1 MINDKRIVPITKTD
15 LLTMIGTCMVLAG
28 TSVTAAEASAPG
40 EFSITGSGNVG
51 NKLAAEPVKALNFA
65 SGVTAGVVYFVAD
78 YNYEGFSVA
87 GTKVTTSG
95 ATVDAD
101 SCTLYSATLATG
113 AVTIAKVGF

>member
-15 LLTMIGTCMVLAG
+15 LITNIGTTMILAG
-28 TSVTAAEASAPG
+28 TSVGKASASDPG
-40 EFSITGSGNVG
+40 VFTVTGSGSIG
-51 NKLAAEPVKALNFA
+51 NKLCDEPVKSLNFA
-65 SGVTAGVVYFVAD
+65 SGVTAAVVYFIAD
-78 YNYEGFSVA
+78 YNYEGFSVN